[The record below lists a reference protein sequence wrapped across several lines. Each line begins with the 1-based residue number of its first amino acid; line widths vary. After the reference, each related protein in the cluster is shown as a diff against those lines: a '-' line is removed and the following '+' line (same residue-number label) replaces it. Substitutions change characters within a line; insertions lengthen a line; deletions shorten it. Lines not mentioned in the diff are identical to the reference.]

1 MGLPCPREDNQTA
14 FPRPSH
20 GALKPP
26 VIHGINGVSQK
37 AAGAGHASHYTSLT
51 RRETHGEIVLDGPRI
66 LYASTRRQP
75 DRMGLVQQALRKR
88 LARCTC
94 PAVWPRNPLRIGP
107 VAGMQI
113 LLLGAYELQR
123 RLHTLAARK

>member
-1 MGLPCPREDNQTA
+1 MVYWAFSDGTLPTRSVRMGLPCPREDNQTA

-88 LARCTC
+88 PAHCTMPRGLATQS
-94 PAVWPRNPLRIGP
+94 I
-107 VAGMQI
+107 
-113 LLLGAYELQR
+113 AYR
-123 RLHTLAARK
+123 SRGGN